1 MNSRYVL
8 RRVGAALFS
17 LVFVLALNFVL
28 FRMVK
33 SDPVGSLFR
42 GRNVSQAAKD
52 RLRSEF
58 GLDKSMP
65 EQFLAYVEQT
75 AQGNL
80 GISYATRQPVADE
93 ISGKIWPTVLLVGSA
108 TILSAILGV
117 FAGIRAAWRRNSAF
131 DRGSTGVSMFTYA
144 IPDFY
149 LGILLLAFFAFWL
162 AWLPTGGMETAG
174 QGGVVDTVKHL
185 ILPCA
190 ALAISYFG
198 EYTIIMRSSLLEVLG
213 EDYLIT
219 ARAKGLRDMLVRRR
233 HAVPNAILPVI
244 TLFALNLGFVLSGA
258 IAVETVFSWP
268 GLGQATQDA
277 LKGPDYPMLQ
287 GLFLLFSAA
296 IIFTNLVTDL
306 VYGYLDPRVST
317 P

>member
-1 MNSRYVL
+1 VNARYVL
-8 RRVGAALFS
+8 KRLGAALLS
-17 LVFVLALNFVL
+17 LIFVLCLNFVL

-33 SDPVGSLFR
+33 SDPVASLFR
-42 GRNVSQAAKD
+42 GRNVSQEAKD
-52 RLRSEF
+52 RLRQEF
-58 GLDKSMP
+58 GLDKSMAG
-65 EQFLAYVEQT
+65 QFVAYVQQT

-80 GISYATRQPVADE
+80 GVSYLTRQPVASE
-93 ISGKIWPTVLLVGSA
+93 ISKKIWPTVLLVGSA
-108 TILSAILGV
+108 TILSALIGV

-131 DRGSTGVSMFTYA
+131 DRGSTGTSMVTYA

-149 LGILLLAFFAFWL
+149 LGMLLLAVFAFWL
-162 AWLPTGGMETAG
+162 AWLPSRGMETP
-174 QGGVVDTVKHL
+174 GGNIFDSIKHL

-190 ALAISYFG
+190 TLAIAYFG
-198 EYTIIMRSSLLEVLG
+198 EYTIIMRSSLLEVMG

-219 ARAKGLRDMLVRRR
+219 ARAKGLRDALVRRK
-233 HAVPNAILPVI
+233 HAVPNAILPII

-268 GLGQATQDA
+268 GLGQATADA

-296 IIFTNLVTDL
+296 IILTNLITDL
-306 VYGYLDPRVST
+306 VYGYLDPRVGA

>member
-1 MNSRYVL
+1 VNTRYVL
-8 RRVGAALFS
+8 RRTGAAALS
-17 LVFVLALNFVL
+17 LVFVLTLNFVL

-42 GRNVSQAAKD
+42 GRNVSQEAKD
-52 RLRSEF
+52 RLRAEF
-58 GLDKSMP
+58 GLDKSRFQ
-65 EQFLAYVEQT
+65 QFVAYVQQT

-80 GISYATRQPVADE
+80 GVSYSTRQPVASE
-93 ISGKIWPTVLLVGSA
+93 IRKKIWPTVLLVGVS
-108 TILSAILGV
+108 TILSALFGV
-117 FAGIRAAWRRNSAF
+117 LAGIRAAWRRNSAF
-131 DRGSTGVSMFTYA
+131 DRGSTGTSMITYA

-162 AWLPTGGMETAG
+162 AWLPTRGMETPG
-174 QGGVVDTVKHL
+174 DGGPLDTVKHL

-190 ALAISYFG
+190 TLAIAYFG

-213 EDYLIT
+213 EDYLVT
-219 ARAKGLRDMLVRRR
+219 ARAKGLRDILVRRR

-268 GLGQATQDA
+268 GLGQATADA

-296 IIFTNLVTDL
+296 IILTNLITDL
-306 VYGYLDPRVST
+306 VYGYLDPRVGT

>member
-1 MNSRYVL
+1 VNTRYVL
-8 RRVGAALFS
+8 RRVGAAALS
-17 LVFVLALNFVL
+17 LVFVLTLNFVL

-33 SDPVGSLFR
+33 TDPVASLFR
-42 GRNVSQAAKD
+42 GRNVSQEAKD
-52 RLRSEF
+52 KLRAEF
-58 GLDKSMP
+58 GLDKSRFQ
-65 EQFLAYVEQT
+65 QFVAYVEQT

-80 GISYATRQPVADE
+80 GISYATRQPVASE
-93 ISGKIWPTVLLVGSA
+93 IGKKIWPTVLLVGLS
-108 TILSAILGV
+108 TVLSAVFGV
-117 FAGIRAAWRRNSAF
+117 LAGIRAAWRRNSAF
-131 DRGSTGVSMFTYA
+131 DRGSTGTSMITYA

-162 AWLPTGGMETAG
+162 AWLPTGGMESP
-174 QGGVVDTVKHL
+174 GGGGAVDTVKHL

-190 ALAISYFG
+190 TLAIAYFG

-219 ARAKGLRDMLVRRR
+219 ARAKGLRDILVRRR

-268 GLGQATQDA
+268 GLGQATADA

-296 IIFTNLVTDL
+296 IILTNLITDL
-306 VYGYLDPRVST
+306 VYGYLDPRVGTS
-317 P
+317 

>member
-1 MNSRYVL
+1 MNARYVL
-8 RRVGAALFS
+8 KRLGAALLS
-17 LVFVLALNFVL
+17 LIFVLCLNFVL

-42 GRNVSQAAKD
+42 GRNVSQEAKD
-52 RLRSEF
+52 RLRQEF
-58 GLDKSMP
+58 GLDKSRWG
-65 EQFLAYVEQT
+65 QFVAYVQQT

-80 GISYATRQPVADE
+80 GISYSTRQPVVDE
-93 ISGKIWPTVLLVGSA
+93 IGRKIWPTVLLVGLS
-108 TILSAILGV
+108 TILSAVFGV
-117 FAGIRAAWRRNSAF
+117 LAGIRAAWRRNSAF
-131 DRGSTGVSMFTYA
+131 DRGSTTGSMVTYA

-162 AWLPTGGMETAG
+162 AWLPTGGKSTPG
-174 QGGVVDTVKHL
+174 DGGVLDTIEHL

-190 ALAISYFG
+190 TLAIAYFG
-198 EYTIIMRSSLLEVLG
+198 EYTIIMRSSLLEVMG

-219 ARAKGLRDMLVRRR
+219 ARAKGLRDVLVRRK
-233 HAVPNAILPVI
+233 HAVPNAILPVV

-268 GLGQATQDA
+268 GLGQATADA

-296 IIFTNLVTDL
+296 IIFTNFVTDL
-306 VYGYLDPRVST
+306 VYGYLDPRVGA

>member
-1 MNSRYVL
+1 VNTRYVL
-8 RRVGAALFS
+8 RRVGAALLS
-17 LVFVLALNFVL
+17 LAFVLTINFVL

-33 SDPVGSLFR
+33 SDPVASLFR
-42 GRNVSQAAKD
+42 GRNVSQEAKD
-52 RLRSEF
+52 KLRAEF
-58 GLDKSMP
+58 GLDQSMP
-65 EQFLAYVEQT
+65 EQFVSYVRQT
-75 AQGNL
+75 VQGNL
-80 GISYATRQPVADE
+80 G

-108 TILSAILGV
+108 TILSAVMGV

-131 DRGSTGVSMFTYA
+131 DRGSTGASMFTYA

-162 AWLPTGGMETAG
+162 AWLPTRGMETP
-174 QGGVVDTVKHL
+174 GGGGLIDTGKHL

-219 ARAKGLRDMLVRRR
+219 ARAKGLRDILVRRR

-268 GLGQATQDA
+268 GLGQATEDA

-287 GLFLLFSAA
+287 GLFLLFSSA
-296 IIFTNLVTDL
+296 IILTNLITDL